1 MYGLR
6 VHQAVIEA
14 GERESGCT
22 VHYVDE
28 GTDTGPIILQR
39 KVPVED
45 GETPEKL
52 QRRVAVAE
60 KEAIV
65 AGVNIALKSILAERL
80 R

>member
-28 GTDTGPIILQR
+28 GTDTGPIILQL

-45 GETPEKL
+45 GDTPEKL

-65 AGVNIALKSILAERL
+65 AGVNIALESILAERL